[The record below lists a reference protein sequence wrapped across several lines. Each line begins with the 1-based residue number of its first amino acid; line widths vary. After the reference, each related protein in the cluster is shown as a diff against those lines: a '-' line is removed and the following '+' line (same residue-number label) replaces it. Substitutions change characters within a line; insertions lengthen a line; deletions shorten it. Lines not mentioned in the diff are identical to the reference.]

1 MHMKTIRYFAA
12 LLLLVT
18 GVLHLLPMFTVPR
31 DTNALPMLVF
41 AIAYLATGV
50 LLILNKKISEV
61 LGIVFP
67 LIGLAVGFIVVG
79 LKNWNTML
87 TIMFIID
94 AVVVICCIILLLN
107 RKKVNIES

>member
-1 MHMKTIRYFAA
+1 MKTIRYFAA

-18 GVLHLLPMFTVPR
+18 GVMHLLPMFKVPR
-31 DTNALPMLVF
+31 DPNALPMLAF
-41 AIAYLATGV
+41 GIAYFATGV
-50 LLILNKKISEV
+50 LLILNKKFSQV

-67 LIGLAVGFIVVG
+67 LIGLGIGFFVVG

-94 AVVVICCIILLLN
+94 AVVVICCILLLLN
-107 RKKVNIES
+107 RNKVKVE